1 MLQKEATS
9 SDPALKNRD
18 RIFST
23 IAVRLFFLLLF
34 VADILWGIYA
44 FCLLIL
50 TSVLSMVTLF
60 QVKPV
65 LDAFAKTYLSLKR
78 ALACGIALLISLF
91 SPSFGIMVACTYFL
105 MYDKEG
111 IDEVVP
117 SSLQSQIKE
126 FFPSSGLPL

>member
-1 MLQKEATS
+1 MLQREADS
-9 SDPALKNRD
+9 SDPKVKKRD
-18 RIFST
+18 HIFST

-44 FCLLIL
+44 CFLLVL
-50 TSVLSMVTLF
+50 TSVLSMITLF
-60 QVKPV
+60 QIKPI
-65 LDAFAKTYLSLKR
+65 LDAFAKAYLSLKR
-78 ALACGIALLISLF
+78 ALACGIALLIALF

-126 FFPSSGLPL
+126 FFPTSGLPL

>member
-1 MLQKEATS
+1 MLQREANC
-9 SDPALKNRD
+9 SDPTVKNRD

-23 IAVRLFFLLLF
+23 IAVRMFFLLLF

-44 FCLLIL
+44 CFLLVL
-50 TSVLSMVTLF
+50 TSVISMITLF
-60 QVKPV
+60 QLKPC
-65 LDAFAKTYLSLKR
+65 LDAFAKAYLSLKR

-91 SPSFGIMVACTYFL
+91 SPSFGIMVGCTYFL

-126 FFPSSGLPL
+126 FFPTSGFPL